1 MSFMD
6 SGKPHKLD
14 IGPLSFDLPASIP
27 PIALPI
33 AAAVIVLLLLLF
45 LVIPRCSHAPEQQA
59 ASDSNAASSQAA
71 ASATAA
77 SAGSEASSSAAS
89 QTSTATT
96 TQTSSIFFTV
106 GMAIDEAKQSVQSAG
121 QVESLDQTSSNQGA
135 LVTLLGDETAAK
147 LLAQAKT
154 NVDALWIAAHPAE
167 YGIDGVEVQYKI
179 LKLAADEPASL
190 DYVRDFPSSYP
201 ASQVNE
207 DKSLAMST
215 SSPSSSVPDTNIP
228 HLYQWDRRWGYT
240 TYSGAAFGLTGCGPT
255 SLAMVYQ
262 GLTGSKDKSPYD
274 MGKLANE
281 RGYMS
286 EYEGTEGTF
295 FTETA
300 KDLGL
305 ACDELYPETETLKSA
320 LEHGQTVILNLAP
333 GYFTM
338 TGHYIVVTDLTSDGK
353 AIINDPYSVER
364 ASQTWDLALLTSQSY
379 AMYGYS
385 KA

>member
-1 MSFMD
+1 M
-6 SGKPHKLD
+6 
-14 IGPLSFDLPASIP
+14 
-27 PIALPI
+27 
-33 AAAVIVLLLLLF
+33 
-45 LVIPRCSHAPEQQA
+45 
-59 ASDSNAASSQAA
+59 
-71 ASATAA
+71 
-77 SAGSEASSSAAS
+77 
-89 QTSTATT
+89 
-96 TQTSSIFFTV
+96 
-106 GMAIDEAKQSVQSAG
+106 VQSAS
-121 QVESLDQTSSNQGA
+121 QVESIDQTSSNQGA

-147 LLAQAKT
+147 LLSQAKT

-167 YGIDGVEVQYKI
+167 YGIDGVEVQFKI

-190 DYVRDFPSSYP
+190 DYVRGFPSSYP

-262 GLTGSKDKSPYD
+262 GLTGKKDRNPYD
-274 MGKLANE
+274 MGKFANE

-300 KDLGL
+300 QELGL
-305 ACDELYPETETLKSA
+305 TCDELYPETETLKSA

-364 ASQTWDLALLTSQSY
+364 SSQTWDLDLLTSQSY